1 MFLYRMRTPLL
12 AVWSM
17 FVLNNGCGAEE
28 TSCPTVG
35 GNYQALYTPLQG
47 NCGPIANPN
56 RVPFDG
62 GRGGNVI
69 KIENLPN
76 GQVTTEIVM
85 KGCSLRMTQ
94 EFANDGSVLSRIDGD
109 PIYIDSANELSG
121 TVSLLRYDMNGL
133 VTCQGVYDA
142 RFTKNLQTIGGAA
155 Y

>member
-1 MFLYRMRTPLL
+1 MFLSRMRAPLL

-17 FVLNNGCGAEE
+17 VGLGYGCGAEE
-28 TSCPTVG
+28 TKCPTIG

-56 RVPFDG
+56 RVPFEM
-62 GRGGNVI
+62 GRRGNII
-69 KIENLPN
+69 KIETLPN

-94 EFANDGSVLSRIDGD
+94 EFANGGAVLSRIDGD
-109 PIYIDSANELSG
+109 PIYIESENELTG
-121 TVSLLRYDMNGL
+121 TVNLMRFDGAGQI
-133 VTCQGVYDA
+133 TCSGVYDA
-142 RFTKNLQTIGGAA
+142 RFTKNLTTIGGAA